1 MEIYPVD
8 NSLLM
13 GDSLVEI
20 EEKTI
25 GLFFTLTFRRKARYY
40 ECE

>member
-1 MEIYPVD
+1 METETRRPF
-8 NSLLM
+8 
-13 GDSLVEI
+13 DSLVEI

-25 GLFFTLTFRRKARYY
+25 GLFFALTFRRKARYY